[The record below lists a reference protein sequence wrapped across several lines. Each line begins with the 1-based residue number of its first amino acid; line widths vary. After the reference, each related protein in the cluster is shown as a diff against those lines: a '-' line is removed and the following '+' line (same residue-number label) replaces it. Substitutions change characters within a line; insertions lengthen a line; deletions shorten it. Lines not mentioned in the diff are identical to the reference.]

1 MALDRIINIVL
12 RAAELVFATI
22 VAGVT
27 GQHLHQYRHAS
38 NWSQGRWIYTE
49 VIAALSMFFS
59 LIWLIPFSWS
69 FVHWPVD
76 IILSLCWWAA
86 FGLLVNVSLCLF
98 FLSYMIHTDQ
108 KLTLCLDAG
117 WLLWLHLRLEQR
129 PPHLRRSVRQ
139 VQGRH
144 CLYVPVRSSL
154 ARVCSART
162 LLGHQPWTS
171 RYRRCYPAPEQP
183 PLVPPKPC
191 LNASYQGVSQYGNII
206 IHDTLTSPTSTL
218 SFSWFSVV
226 HNAV

>member
-86 FGLLVNVSLCLF
+86 FGLLVNVSYMS
-98 FLSYMIHTDQ
+98 FLSFIYDPTQRSSEADSPSV
-108 KLTLCLDAG
+108 DAG
-117 WLLWLHLRLEQR
+117 WLLRLHLRLEQR
-129 PPHLRRSVRQ
+129 PPHLRRPVRQ

-154 ARVCSART
+154 ARVCSARN
-162 LLGHQPWTS
+162 LLGHQPWTP

-191 LNASYQGVSQYGNII
+191 LNAKC
-206 IHDTLTSPTSTL
+206 
-218 SFSWFSVV
+218 
-226 HNAV
+226 